1 MINLENVSKVYRQA
15 AREVRALDQVSLS
28 VAAGEFVVVRGA
40 SGCGKSTL
48 LLTVGGMI
56 RPTEGQVLVAGQDL
70 YALSS
75 RQRAGLRAAK
85 VGFVFQMFHL
95 VPYLNVLENVLA
107 PALAGAR
114 VSRSQ
119 AMEWIER
126 LQLTERLSHRPA
138 ELSTGERQRVALA
151 RSLLH
156 RPAVLL
162 ADEPTGNLDP
172 DNAAQVMD
180 CLAEF
185 HRAGG
190 TVLLV
195 THESLA
201 EPYAQRTV
209 LLERGRMV
217 AETVIRD
224 S

>member
-1 MINLENVSKVYRQA
+1 
-15 AREVRALDQVSLS
+15 
-28 VAAGEFVVVRGA
+28 
-40 SGCGKSTL
+40 
-48 LLTVGGMI
+48 
-56 RPTEGQVLVAGQDL
+56 
-70 YALSS
+70 
-75 RQRAGLRAAK
+75 
-85 VGFVFQMFHL
+85 
-95 VPYLNVLENVLA
+95 
-107 PALAGAR
+107 
-114 VSRSQ
+114 
-119 AMEWIER
+119 MEWIER

>member
-1 MINLENVSKVYRQA
+1 
-15 AREVRALDQVSLS
+15 
-28 VAAGEFVVVRGA
+28 
-40 SGCGKSTL
+40 
-48 LLTVGGMI
+48 MI
-56 RPTEGQVLVAGQDL
+56 RPTVGRVVVDGQDL

-75 RQRAGLRAAK
+75 RQRAALRATK
-85 VGFVFQMFHL
+85 IGFVFQMFHL
-95 VPYLNVLENVLA
+95 LPYLNVLENVLA
-107 PALAGAR
+107 PALAGAG

-151 RSLLH
+151 RAMLH
-156 RPAVLL
+156 RPTVLL

-195 THESLA
+195 THEPLA
-201 EPYAQRTV
+201 DPYAQRTV
-209 LLERGRMV
+209 LLERGRCVM
-217 AETVIRD
+217 RD
-224 S
+224 A